1 MSDELTALLK
11 QVPVARV
18 GGKAKG
24 NGKGKSRASAPLA
37 LFMQSIREC
46 SRSRDA
52 SRALELLHDLRK
64 AGTLPD
70 TIACNA
76 VLDVCVKA
84 GAVRSARELLEE
96 MKKARMADA
105 ASFNSMLN
113 AGQQKGHEK
122 NGQALYTVG
131 DVDALL
137 AEMAACEIVPTQISY
152 NAAMNA

>member
-1 MSDELTALLK
+1 M
-11 QVPVARV
+11 
-18 GGKAKG
+18 
-24 NGKGKSRASAPLA
+24 
-37 LFMQSIREC
+37 
-46 SRSRDA
+46 RDA

-105 ASFNSMLN
+105 ASFNSMLSVF
-113 AGQQKGHEK
+113 GSQKTGRTQH
-122 NGQALYTVG
+122 TVA

-137 AEMAACEIVPTQISY
+137 AEMAGCGIVPTQISY
-152 NAAMNA
+152 N